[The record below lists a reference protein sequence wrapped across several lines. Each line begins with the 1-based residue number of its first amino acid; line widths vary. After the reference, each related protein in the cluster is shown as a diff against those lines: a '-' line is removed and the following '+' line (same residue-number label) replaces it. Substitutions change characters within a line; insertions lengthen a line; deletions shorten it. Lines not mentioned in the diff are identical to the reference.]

1 MKFNILIVEDDA
13 YSLENISLGLDNQ
26 DYNLFKA
33 QNYSDALAIAK
44 SNEIHLL
51 ITDYKMPGKNGLELA
66 QEVKK
71 KNLVK
76 NIILI
81 TGFGDEEVLE
91 RAIKIGLKDF
101 IRKPYKEIELINSV
115 EKIYKQFVLEVENQK
130 LKKLLEAENKILKE
144 KLLSNDTSDF
154 VIIGQSTELKIQLR
168 KALKAAQYS
177 LNCLIQGET
186 GTGKEVVARYIHK
199 NGARSNKPFIAVNCA
214 SLTPS
219 LFESEL
225 FGFVKGA
232 FTNALE
238 ARPGLFEL
246 ANGGVIFLDEITEI
260 PKEFQA
266 KLLRVI

>member
-1 MKFNILIVEDDA
+1 MKFNILIVDDDV
-13 YSLENISLGLDNQ
+13 YSLENLSLGLENPE
-26 DYNLFKA
+26 YNIFKA
-33 QNYSDALAIAK
+33 QNYSEALKIVK
-44 SNEIHLL
+44 NNEIHLL
-51 ITDYKMPGKNGLELA
+51 ITDLKMPGKNGLELA
-66 QEVKK
+66 QKVKK
-71 KNLVK
+71 NNLVK

-81 TGFGDEEVLE
+81 TGFGDEDVLE
-91 RAIKIGLKDF
+91 NAIKIGLKDF
-101 IRKPYKEIELINSV
+101 IRKPYKEVELQSSV
-115 EKIYKQFVLEVENQK
+115 DKIYKQFLLEMENRK
-130 LKKLLEAENKILKE
+130 LKKLLESENKILKDRF
-144 KLLSNDTSDF
+144 LSKPSFDT
-154 VIIGQSTELKIQLR
+154 VIIGQSPELKVQLQR
-168 KALKAAQYS
+168 ALKAGQYS
-177 LNCLIQGET
+177 LHTLIQGET
-186 GTGKEVVARYIHK
+186 GTGKELVARYIHK

-246 ANGGVIFLDEITEI
+246 ANGGIIFLDEITEI